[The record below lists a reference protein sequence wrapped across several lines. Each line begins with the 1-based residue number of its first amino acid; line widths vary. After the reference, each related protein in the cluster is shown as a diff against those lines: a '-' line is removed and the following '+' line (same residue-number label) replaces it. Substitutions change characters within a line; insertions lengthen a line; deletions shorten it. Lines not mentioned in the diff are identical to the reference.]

1 MTLSS
6 RFILAF
12 SMSAL
17 VHVGFLVLYIDRKN
31 QPPKIVLGEQSENIS
46 LALSMFKPVASTATI
61 AKPKTVVKKTKSVAK
76 SVSPPIEQLKPLSQK
91 TILQELAAQEAR
103 VEDPVAEL
111 DDLIEEQQPEE
122 LDVLEQEPVQAS
134 QVSEPI
140 LNTEPVYYS
149 QASPRYP
156 RKALARGQQG
166 TVLLM
171 LMVDRQGYVFEVEV
185 LESSGVGSLDRA
197 AKKAVK
203 SWRLQPAENNGVAVV
218 SRVKVPVKFNLRS

>member
-1 MTLSS
+1 M
-6 RFILAF
+6 LAF
-12 SMSAL
+12 SLSAL
-17 VHVGFLVLYIDRKN
+17 LHIALLGLYIDRKN
-31 QPPKIVLGEQSENIS
+31 QPLELVVGEQSEHIS
-46 LALSMFKPVASTATI
+46 LALSVFKPVASTA
-61 AKPKTVVKKTKSVAK
+61 AVAQPKTVAQKAK
-76 SVSPPIEQLKPLSQK
+76 SVPKPISQPVEQLKPPQQK
-91 TILQELAAQEAR
+91 AVLQELVAQEKQ
-103 VEDPVAEL
+103 VENTVEEL
-111 DDLIEEQQPEE
+111 DDLVAEQQPEE
-122 LDVLEQEPVQAS
+122 LDVLEQEQVQAS

-171 LMVDRQGYVFEVEV
+171 LMVDRRGYVFEVEV

-203 SWRLQPAENNGVAVV
+203 SWRLQPAENNGVTVV
-218 SRVKVPVKFNLRS
+218 SRVKVPVNFNLKKS